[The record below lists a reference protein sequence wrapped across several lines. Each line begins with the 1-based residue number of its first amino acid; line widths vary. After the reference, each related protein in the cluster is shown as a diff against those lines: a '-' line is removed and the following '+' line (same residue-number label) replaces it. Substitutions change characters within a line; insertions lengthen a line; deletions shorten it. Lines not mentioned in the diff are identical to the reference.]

1 MTESTEVPVDPIDPG
16 DGEAPADGVPKGSE
30 RAVLADLAR
39 ERDRRQAAEQELKRL
54 RKAEQELSKLR
65 EANATAEEKALNAAR
80 AEGRTEALSV
90 ANARVV
96 KAEIKAAASGVLHD
110 PADALAHIDASA
122 FEVDDDGN
130 VDTKAIAA
138 EVQRLV
144 KSKPYL
150 GAGAR
155 PSPLPAGGATPSQ
168 GPSMDD
174 VIRAAVR
181 GRRS

>member
-1 MTESTEVPVDPIDPG
+1 MSEVPVDPIDPG
-16 DGEAPADGVPKGSE
+16 DTDSGDEEGPKGSE

-39 ERDRRQAAEQELKRL
+39 ERDRRQAAEAEIKRL
-54 RKAEQELSKLR
+54 RKAEQELARLQ
-65 EANATAEEKALNAAR
+65 EANTTEAEKAIAAAR

-90 ANARVV
+90 ANKRIITAEV
-96 KAEIKAAASGVLHD
+96 KATAAGVLQD
-110 PADALAHIDASA
+110 PDDAIRLLDLDT

-130 VDTKAIAA
+130 VDTKAIKAEIAA
-138 EVQRLV
+138 LA
-144 KSKPYL
+144 KAKPYL
-150 GAGAR
+150 AVGAKPA
-155 PSPLPAGGATPSQ
+155 PLPAGGVTPST

>member
-1 MTESTEVPVDPIDPG
+1 MSDVPVDPIDPG
-16 DGEAPADGVPKGSE
+16 DAAADDDVPKGSE

-39 ERDRRQAAEQELKRL
+39 ERDRRQAAETELKKL
-54 RKAEQELSKLR
+54 RKAEQELEKLR
-65 EANATAEEKALNAAR
+65 EATATEAERAIAAAK

-90 ANARVV
+90 ANARIV
-96 KAEIKAAASGVLHD
+96 KAEIKAAASGVMQD
-110 PADALAHIDASA
+110 PDDALAHIDAST
-122 FEVDDDGN
+122 FDVDDDGN

-150 GAGAR
+150 GVGAK
-155 PSPLPAGGATPSQ
+155 PAPLPAGGATPST